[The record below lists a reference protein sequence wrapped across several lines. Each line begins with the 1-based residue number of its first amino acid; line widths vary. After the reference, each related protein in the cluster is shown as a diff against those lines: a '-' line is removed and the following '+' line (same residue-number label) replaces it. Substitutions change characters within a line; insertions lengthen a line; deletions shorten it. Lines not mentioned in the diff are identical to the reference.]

1 MVAKGLDFTVA
12 EGDYLCILGDNG
24 AGKSTL
30 VKAILSLH
38 EPLSGSLEFPFPRS
52 EIGYL
57 PQRTEVRR
65 DFPSSVWEVVLSGC
79 VNSLSHRLFYGR
91 KDRMTAEANLE
102 RMEISD
108 LRKQSFSNLS
118 GGQQQ
123 RVLLAR
129 ALCAAKKVLL
139 LDEPVA
145 GLDSHTS
152 SELYR
157 LIDSL
162 NEDGMTVIMV
172 THDVHPALNSAGKIL
187 HLGRTFFFG
196 LRDEYFKS
204 EVGKRY
210 LEESGHHD

>member
-38 EPLSGSLEFPFPRS
+38 EPLSGSLEFTFPRS

-152 SELYR
+152 SEFYR
-157 LIDSL
+157 LIDDL
-162 NEDGMTVIMV
+162 NKDGMTVIMV

>member
-38 EPLSGSLEFPFPRS
+38 EPLSGSLEFTFPRS

-157 LIDSL
+157 LIDDL
-162 NEDGMTVIMV
+162 NRDGMTVIMV

-210 LEESGHHD
+210 LEESGHND

>member
-1 MVAKGLDFTVA
+1 MVAKGLDFTVS

-38 EPLSGSLEFPFPRS
+38 EPLSGSLEFTFPRS

-157 LIDSL
+157 LIDDL
-162 NEDGMTVIMV
+162 NRDGMTVIMV

-187 HLGRTFFFG
+187 HLGRSFFFG

>member
-38 EPLSGSLEFPFPRS
+38 EPLSGSLEFTFPRS

-108 LRKQSFSNLS
+108 LRKQSVSNLS

-157 LIDSL
+157 LIDDL
-162 NEDGMTVIMV
+162 NRDGMTVIMV

-187 HLGRTFFFG
+187 HLGRSFFFG

>member
-38 EPLSGSLEFPFPRS
+38 EPLSGSLEFTFPRS

-57 PQRTEVRR
+57 PQRTVVRR

-157 LIDSL
+157 LIDDL
-162 NEDGMTVIMV
+162 NRDGMTVIMV

-187 HLGRTFFFG
+187 HLGRSFFFG

>member
-38 EPLSGSLEFPFPRS
+38 EPLSGSLEFTFPRS

>member
-38 EPLSGSLEFPFPRS
+38 EPLSGSLEFTFPRS

-152 SELYR
+152 SELSR
-157 LIDSL
+157 LIDDL
-162 NEDGMTVIMV
+162 NRDGMTVIMV

-187 HLGRTFFFG
+187 HLGRSFFFG

>member
-38 EPLSGSLEFPFPRS
+38 EPLSGSLEFTFPRS

-57 PQRTEVRR
+57 PQRTVVRR

-79 VNSLSHRLFYGR
+79 VNSLSRRLFYGR

>member
-38 EPLSGSLEFPFPRS
+38 EPLSGSLEFTFPRS

-157 LIDSL
+157 LIDDL
-162 NEDGMTVIMV
+162 NKDGMTVIMV

>member
-38 EPLSGSLEFPFPRS
+38 EPLSGSLEFTFPRS

-57 PQRTEVRR
+57 PQRTVVRR

-79 VNSLSHRLFYGR
+79 VNSLSRRLFYGR

-187 HLGRTFFFG
+187 HLGRSFFFG

>member
-38 EPLSGSLEFPFPRS
+38 EPLSGSLEFTFPRS

-157 LIDSL
+157 LIDDL
-162 NEDGMTVIMV
+162 NRDGMTVIMV

-196 LRDEYFKS
+196 PRDEYFKS

>member
-38 EPLSGSLEFPFPRS
+38 EPLSGSLEFTFPRS

-187 HLGRTFFFG
+187 HLGRSFFFG

>member
-38 EPLSGSLEFPFPRS
+38 EPLSGSLEFTFPRS

-118 GGQQQ
+118 GGQQL

>member
-38 EPLSGSLEFPFPRS
+38 EPLSGSLEFTFPRS
-52 EIGYL
+52 EIGHL

-187 HLGRTFFFG
+187 HLGRSFFFG

>member
-12 EGDYLCILGDNG
+12 EGDYLCILVDNG

-38 EPLSGSLEFPFPRS
+38 EPLSGSLEFTFPRS

-57 PQRTEVRR
+57 PQRTVVRR

-187 HLGRTFFFG
+187 HLGRSFFFG

>member
-38 EPLSGSLEFPFPRS
+38 EPLSGSLEFTFPRS

-57 PQRTEVRR
+57 PQRTVVRR

-79 VNSLSHRLFYGR
+79 VNSLSRRLFYGR

-157 LIDSL
+157 LIDDL
-162 NEDGMTVIMV
+162 NRDGMTVIMV

-187 HLGRTFFFG
+187 HLGRSFFFG

>member
-1 MVAKGLDFTVA
+1 MVAKGLDFTVS

-38 EPLSGSLEFPFPRS
+38 EPLSGSLEFTFPRS

-91 KDRMTAEANLE
+91 QDRMTAEANLE

-157 LIDSL
+157 LIDDL
-162 NEDGMTVIMV
+162 NRDGMTVIMV

>member
-1 MVAKGLDFTVA
+1 MVAKGLNFTVSD
-12 EGDYLCILGDNG
+12 GDYLCILGDNG

-38 EPLSGSLEFPFPRS
+38 EPLSGSLEFAFSRS

-79 VNSLSHRLFYGR
+79 VNSLSRRFFYSKQDRL
-91 KDRMTAEANLE
+91 TAEANLE
-102 RMEISD
+102 RMEITD
-108 LRKQSFSNLS
+108 LRKQTFSHLS

-152 SELYR
+152 SELYH
-157 LIDSL
+157 LIDTL

-196 LRDEYFKS
+196 LRDEYFES

>member
-38 EPLSGSLEFPFPRS
+38 EPLSGSLEFTFPRS

-152 SELYR
+152 AELYR

-187 HLGRTFFFG
+187 HLGRSFFFG

>member
-38 EPLSGSLEFPFPRS
+38 EPLSGSLEFTFPRS

-139 LDEPVA
+139 LDEPVT

-157 LIDSL
+157 LIDDL
-162 NEDGMTVIMV
+162 NRDGMTVIMV

>member
-38 EPLSGSLEFPFPRS
+38 EPLSGSLEFTFPCS

-157 LIDSL
+157 LIDDL
-162 NEDGMTVIMV
+162 NRDGMTVIMV

-187 HLGRTFFFG
+187 HLGRSFFFG

>member
-38 EPLSGSLEFPFPRS
+38 EPLSGSLEFTFPRS

-157 LIDSL
+157 LIDDL
-162 NEDGMTVIMV
+162 NRDGMTVIMV

-187 HLGRTFFFG
+187 HLGRSFFFG

>member
-1 MVAKGLDFTVA
+1 MAKGLDFTVA

-38 EPLSGSLEFPFPRS
+38 EPLSGSLEFTFPRS

-157 LIDSL
+157 LIDDL
-162 NEDGMTVIMV
+162 NRDGMTVIMV

-187 HLGRTFFFG
+187 HLGRSFFFG

>member
-38 EPLSGSLEFPFPRS
+38 EPLSGSLEFTFPRS

-162 NEDGMTVIMV
+162 NVDGMTVIMV

-187 HLGRTFFFG
+187 HLGRSFFFG

>member
-1 MVAKGLDFTVA
+1 MAKGLDFTVA

-38 EPLSGSLEFPFPRS
+38 EPLSGSLEFTFPRS

-157 LIDSL
+157 LIDDL
-162 NEDGMTVIMV
+162 NRDGMTVIMV

>member
-38 EPLSGSLEFPFPRS
+38 EPLSGSLEFTFPRS

-57 PQRTEVRR
+57 PQRTVVRR

>member
-38 EPLSGSLEFPFPRS
+38 EPLSGSLEFTFPRS

-108 LRKQSFSNLS
+108 LSKQSFSNLS

-157 LIDSL
+157 LIDDL
-162 NEDGMTVIMV
+162 NRDGMTVIMV

-187 HLGRTFFFG
+187 HLGRSFFFG

>member
-1 MVAKGLDFTVA
+1 MAKGISFTVSA
-12 EGDYLCILGDNG
+12 GDYLCILGDNG

-38 EPLSGSLEFPFPRS
+38 EPLSGSLEFAFSRS

-79 VNSLSHRLFYGR
+79 VNSLSHRFFYS
-91 KDRMTAEANLE
+91 KQDRLNAEANLE
-102 RMEISD
+102 RMEITD
-108 LRKQSFSNLS
+108 LRKQPFSHLS

-152 SELYR
+152 SELYH
-157 LIDSL
+157 LIDTL

-187 HLGRTFFFG
+187 HLGKTFFFG
-196 LRDEYFKS
+196 LRDEYFES

>member
-38 EPLSGSLEFPFPRS
+38 EPLSGSLEFTFPRS

-210 LEESGHHD
+210 LEESGQHD

>member
-38 EPLSGSLEFPFPRS
+38 EPLSGSLEFTFPRS

-79 VNSLSHRLFYGR
+79 VNSLSHRLFYGM

>member
-38 EPLSGSLEFPFPRS
+38 EPLSGSLEFTFPRS

-157 LIDSL
+157 LIDDL
-162 NEDGMTVIMV
+162 NKDGMTVIMV

-187 HLGRTFFFG
+187 HLGRSFFFG

>member
-38 EPLSGSLEFPFPRS
+38 EPLSGSLEFTFPRS

-79 VNSLSHRLFYGR
+79 VNSLSRRLFYGR

-187 HLGRTFFFG
+187 HLGRSFFFG

>member
-38 EPLSGSLEFPFPRS
+38 EPLSGSLEFTFPRS

-91 KDRMTAEANLE
+91 KDRITAEANLE

-157 LIDSL
+157 LIDDL
-162 NEDGMTVIMV
+162 NRDGMTVIMV

>member
-38 EPLSGSLEFPFPRS
+38 EPLSGSLEFTFPRS

-129 ALCAAKKVLL
+129 ARCAAKKVLL

-157 LIDSL
+157 LIDDL
-162 NEDGMTVIMV
+162 NRDGMTVIMV

>member
-38 EPLSGSLEFPFPRS
+38 EPLSGSLEFTFPRS

-157 LIDSL
+157 LIDGL
-162 NEDGMTVIMV
+162 NRDGMTVIMV

>member
-1 MVAKGLDFTVA
+1 MAKGLDFTVA

-38 EPLSGSLEFPFPRS
+38 EPLSGSLEFTFPRS

-91 KDRMTAEANLE
+91 MDRMTAEANLE

-157 LIDSL
+157 LIDDL
-162 NEDGMTVIMV
+162 NRDGMTVIMV

>member
-38 EPLSGSLEFPFPRS
+38 EPLSGSLEFTFPRS

-157 LIDSL
+157 LIDDL
-162 NEDGMTVIMV
+162 NRDGMTVIMV

-187 HLGRTFFFG
+187 HLGRSFFFG

-204 EVGKRY
+204 EVGKRC

>member
-1 MVAKGLDFTVA
+1 M
-12 EGDYLCILGDNG
+12 
-24 AGKSTL
+24 
-30 VKAILSLH
+30 
-38 EPLSGSLEFPFPRS
+38 
-52 EIGYL
+52 
-57 PQRTEVRR
+57 VRR

-79 VNSLSHRLFYGR
+79 VNSLSRRLFYGR

-187 HLGRTFFFG
+187 HLGRSFFFG

>member
-38 EPLSGSLEFPFPRS
+38 EPLSGSLEFKFPRS

-157 LIDSL
+157 LIDDL
-162 NEDGMTVIMV
+162 NRDGMTVIMV

>member
-38 EPLSGSLEFPFPRS
+38 EPLSGSLEFTFPRS

-157 LIDSL
+157 LIDDL
-162 NEDGMTVIMV
+162 NRDGMTVIMV